1 MAVINL
7 LSPLVADMIA
17 AGEVVERP
25 GSVVKELLENAV
37 DAGAKNITVELRGGG
52 ATYIRVTD
60 DGCGMSPEDAGNC
73 FLRHATSKLKD
84 AEGLAAIGTLGFRGE
99 ALAAISAVSRIE
111 LITRPKGEPEG
122 TRVLVEGGEIQ
133 EMGPWG
139 CPEGTSFIV
148 RDLFYNTP
156 ARLKFM
162 KSDRAEGSHCVLL
175 AQKVALG
182 HPEISVRCLHDGKED
197 FFTPGD
203 GKIQSAVYSILGR
216 DMALQMLECQGGG
229 QDVDVTGFVSS
240 PAAGRGNR
248 ALQFFFVNG
257 RAIKSLSLQAALE
270 QAYKNSL
277 LTGRYPACAL
287 YIRIAPSAVDV
298 NVHPTKNE
306 VKFSQESRVFEAV
319 YHSVKAA
326 LEAERPTA
334 GIRLSRSTEKKLA
347 PEQRELLHRPTPKT
361 PLNAK
366 ASMVLPAPEK
376 RPAPP
381 LFAAAPSRPA
391 VSWAAPKMEVR
402 SPVAG
407 YSKSPTVTIPAPIL
421 AEKPVAER
429 EKTKPES
436 EKKAL
441 ENEKKASE
449 SEITPPKT
457 APEALPPWRLLGECM
472 STYILAETEEGL
484 LLIDKHAAHERIL
497 FDKLKAR
504 AAAVMSQSLLIPQTF
519 RPDGESRELLEK
531 HLFLL
536 EELGFEL
543 EAFGEED
550 MILRALPADM
560 DAADGPAALEEICEK
575 LKKGE
580 EDLAKDEILHTVACK
595 AAIKAGKNSDS
606 RELALLAEK
615 VIAGEVRYCPH
626 GRPVANL
633 ITKTELDKRFKRIV

>member
-37 DAGAKNITVELRGGG
+37 DAGARNVTVELRGGG

-122 TRVLVEGGEIQ
+122 TRVLVEGGEIR

-139 CPEGTSFIV
+139 CPEGTSFVV

-182 HPEISVRCLHDGKED
+182 HPEISIRCLHDGKED

-203 GKIQSAVYSILGR
+203 GKTQSAVYSILGR

-270 QAYKNSL
+270 QAYKNTL
-277 LTGRYPACAL
+277 LVGRYPACAL
-287 YIRIAPSAVDV
+287 YIHVAPSSVDV

-334 GIRLSRSTEKKLA
+334 GIHLSRGTEKKLA
-347 PEQRELLHRPTPKT
+347 PEILHKPK
-361 PLNAK
+361 PLSPGAASPSMSYEAPAAK
-366 ASMVLPAPEK
+366 SP
-376 RPAPP
+376 PP
-381 LFAAAPSRPA
+381 LFASAPSRPA
-391 VSWAAPKMEVR
+391 AVWPAAKTELR
-402 SPVAG
+402 SPVVSYG
-407 YSKSPTVTIPAPIL
+407 KSPAV
-421 AEKPVAER
+421 PVER
-429 EKTKPES
+429 RAS
-436 EKKAL
+436 GG
-441 ENEKKASE
+441 ENEGPNRGQISPVNEKIPP
-449 SEITPPKT
+449 EIAKNTPKT
-457 APEALPPWRLLGECM
+457 EAEPPCSAHRPSAAPWRLLGECM
-472 STYILAETEEGL
+472 NTYILAETEEGL

-504 AAAVMSQSLLIPQTF
+504 GSQVMSQGLLIPVTF
-519 RPDGESRELLEK
+519 RPDGESRELLEQN
-531 HLFLL
+531 LGLL
-536 EELGFEL
+536 SELGFEL

-560 DAADGPAALEEICEK
+560 DAADGPAALEEIGDK
-575 LKKGE
+575 LKRGGA
-580 EDLAKDEILHTVACK
+580 DLARDKILQTVACK
-595 AAIKAGKNSDS
+595 AAIKAGKSSDP